1 MSQVSTPLPEVKP
14 VVVAHLK
21 RVLTLRD
28 LVIYGIVLIQPIAIV
43 PLFGVAQQLS
53 LGHTVTTL
61 LVGMVAIMLTAVSY
75 GRMAALYP
83 AAGSAYTYVGR
94 SMNPH
99 LGFMAGW
106 AMFLGYLM
114 LPLINVIYVAVTI
127 RREFPQMPYAAGAAG
142 FAFLITFLN
151 LLGIRWTS
159 RANQLLLT
167 GMCAVIGI
175 FIVLALRYI
184 LVHQGVAGLFSFK
197 PFYNP
202 KTFRLRTLATA
213 TSFAALTYIGFDG
226 VTTLAEDVENPRR
239 NILLAL
245 VLTVLFTGM
254 FSGLLAY
261 LAQLV
266 WPDFHTFASPETAFM
281 DVCRRAGGTM
291 LYHATWVLLITAAFG
306 SSFTGQVGAARILF
320 GMGRDNVLPRRI
332 FAYLDP
338 RRNTPVFS
346 IALIGVLSFAAS
358 FVLNFEHGSEIL
370 NSGALIAF
378 MGVNAAVIWEF
389 YVRGRDGRIK
399 NAFQDLMAPLLGLT
413 SCLAIWLSLPRQAL
427 LSGGAWLM
435 AGLAIAAFKTRGFT
449 KSPIMIDFSE

>member
-1 MSQVSTPLPEVKP
+1 MAPVSTQPIEGKP
-14 VVVAHLK
+14 VLVPHLK
-21 RVLTLRD
+21 RVLNLRD
-28 LVIYGIVLIQPIAIV
+28 LVIYGIVLIQPIAVV

-61 LVGMVAIMLTAVSY
+61 LVSMVAIMLTAVSY

-114 LPLINVIYVAVTI
+114 LPLINVIYVAVTV
-127 RREFPQMPYAAGAAG
+127 RREFPHIPYAVAAAG
-142 FAFLITFLN
+142 FAFLITSLN
-151 LLGIRWTS
+151 LLGIRWTA

-167 GMCAVIGI
+167 SMCIVIGI
-175 FIVLALRYI
+175 FILLALRY
-184 LVHQGVAGLFSFK
+184 VVAHQGVAGLFTFK

-245 VLTVLFTGM
+245 VLTVLFTGL

-266 WPDFHTFASPETAFM
+266 WPDFRTFTSPETAFM
-281 DVCRRAGGTM
+281 DVCKRAGGIM
-291 LYHATWVLLITAAFG
+291 LYHATWVMLITAAFG

-338 RRNTPVFS
+338 RRNTPIFS
-346 IALIGVLSFAAS
+346 IALVGILAFAAS

-389 YVRGRDGRIK
+389 YVRGRDGRVK
-399 NAFQDLMAPLLGLT
+399 NAFQDLLAPLLGFA

-427 LSGGAWLM
+427 LSGGAWLI
-435 AGLAIAAFKTRGFT
+435 AGLAIAAYKTRGFT
-449 KSPIMIDFSE
+449 ERPIMIDFSE